1 MYVYYTHV
9 NRPCVCVRASLRVR
23 CRIPLP
29 LHPSPNILPPPTTG
43 TEITSLKDVLTD
55 MNITQ
60 KPLDNAKDT
69 RLIHSGF
76 HAAFNSVVGNV
87 YECVE
92 MVLGQGG
99 DLEADGW
106 TVRLC
111 SLRYCGAGDDL
122 GAPLC
127 LPAPLLIIP

>member
-1 MYVYYTHV
+1 M
-9 NRPCVCVRASLRVR
+9 SLPR
-23 CRIPLP
+23 
-29 LHPSPNILPPPTTG
+29 HPSPNTPPTPTTTG

-60 KPLDNAKDT
+60 KPLDNAKDA

-106 TVRLC
+106 TVRLS
-111 SLRYCGAGDDL
+111 SLC
-122 GAPLC
+122 C
-127 LPAPLLIIP
+127 LRCW